1 MNKIGTLQRD
11 RLEIDQVEVGLHSLR
26 DEPPIEESDR
36 FGIGAGQAPDQL
48 SDVETIVGIPSPMR
62 EQEAGEAGIGDKADM
77 RAAVAEP
84 DQGIGIADHR
94 PARGKL
100 VEIGRTSWWESGG
113 QEVYVL
119 FVAVAV
125 KKQIYKI
132 KTFST

>member
-84 DQGIGIADHR
+84 EQGIGIADHR
-94 PARGKL
+94 AARGKIRS
-100 VEIGRTSWWESGG
+100 EEHTSELQSLMRIS
-113 QEVYVL
+113 Y
-119 FVAVAV
+119 AVFCL
-125 KKQIYKI
+125 KKNTQIEHK
-132 KTFST
+132 KTNK